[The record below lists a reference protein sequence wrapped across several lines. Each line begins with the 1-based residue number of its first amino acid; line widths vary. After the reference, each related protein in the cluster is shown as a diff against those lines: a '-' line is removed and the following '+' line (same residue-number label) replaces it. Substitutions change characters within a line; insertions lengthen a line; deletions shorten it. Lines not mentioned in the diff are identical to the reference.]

1 MENLAKLFGGQQ
13 KIRLMR
19 LFLMHDETTF
29 TVEEI
34 LLKTKIRR
42 DPLKKELLWLLN
54 AGVIKKQNKTV
65 KNTRGG
71 KKVVSVYILN
81 PRCAFKNELTPLV
94 APKGDN
100 LISSLKNRFQKTGKL
115 DLLIT
120 SGFFMQNPDSRMDLL
135 IVGKQLKKAKI
146 EATISQLEAEIGK
159 ELMYGFFETED
170 FLYRAHMY
178 DKLIR
183 DVIDFSH
190 IKVIDTGILSKVPKM
205 S

>member
-1 MENLAKLFGGQQ
+1 MESLAKLFGSQQ

-19 LFLMHDETTF
+19 LFLMHTDTAFTF
-29 TVEEI
+29 EEI
-34 LLKTKIRR
+34 LSKTKIKK
-42 DPLKKELLWLLN
+42 DTLKKDILWLIG
-54 AGVIKKQNKTV
+54 ASVVKKQNKTV
-65 KNTRGG
+65 KTTRGG
-71 KKVVSVYILN
+71 KKVVPVYMLN
-81 PRCAFKNELTPLV
+81 PRCSFKSELKPLV

-100 LISSLKNRFQKTGKL
+100 LVASLKNRFQKTGKI

-135 IVGKQLKKAKI
+135 IVGKQLKKSKI
-146 EATISQLEAEIGK
+146 ESTIALLEAEIGK
-159 ELMYGFFETED
+159 ELMYGFFDTDD

-205 S
+205 A